1 MININIESDPKFK
14 NPNYSIMSS
23 LISYVMDSEGICE
36 ADLSF
41 VFGNDKLLNNLK
53 KQFFQKD
60 HFTDVIAFRLNDYDE
75 ENVEG
80 EVYISLPR
88 AKANAKKFDQPYNK
102 EIARLIIHGSLHL
115 LGYTDSSKKDKTE
128 MTKKEDSYL
137 TKINWNKIYE

>member
-14 NPNYSIMSS
+14 EPNHSIVFS
-23 LISYVMDSEGICE
+23 LISYVMDYEGIYE
-36 ADLSF
+36 ADLSY

-115 LGYTDSSKKDKTE
+115 LGYNDSTKKDKTK
-128 MTKKEDSYL
+128 MTKKEDIHL
-137 TKINWNKIYE
+137 NKVNWNKIYE

>member
-14 NPNYSIMSS
+14 NLNHSIMSS

-115 LGYTDSSKKDKTE
+115 LGYKDSTKTDKTK
-128 MTKKEDSYL
+128 MTKKEDIHL
-137 TKINWNKIYE
+137 NNVNWNKLYE

>member
-14 NPNYSIMSS
+14 EPNHSIVSS
-23 LISYVMDSEGICE
+23 LISYVMDYEGIYE
-36 ADLSF
+36 ADLSY

-115 LGYTDSSKKDKTE
+115 LGYKDSTKKDKTK
-128 MTKKEDSYL
+128 MTKKEDIHL
-137 TKINWNKIYE
+137 NNVNWNKIYE

>member
-1 MININIESDPKFK
+1 MIIINIESDPDFK
-14 NPNYSIMSS
+14 EPNHSIVSS
-23 LISYVMDSEGICE
+23 LISYVMDYEGIYE
-36 ADLSF
+36 ADLSY

-115 LGYTDSSKKDKTE
+115 LGYKDSTKKDKTK
-128 MTKKEDSYL
+128 MTKKEDIHL
-137 TKINWNKIYE
+137 NNVNWNKIYE

>member
-1 MININIESDPKFK
+1 MININIESDPDFK
-14 NPNYSIMSS
+14 EPNHSIVSS
-23 LISYVMDSEGICE
+23 LISYVMDYEGIYE
-36 ADLSF
+36 ADLSY

-88 AKANAKKFDQPYNK
+88 AKANAKKFNQPYNK

-115 LGYTDSSKKDKTE
+115 LGYRDSSKKDKTE
-128 MTKKEDSYL
+128 MTKKEDIYL

>member
-14 NPNYSIMSS
+14 NLNHSIMSS

-88 AKANAKKFDQPYNK
+88 AKANATKFDQPYSK

-115 LGYTDSSKKDKTE
+115 LGYKDSTKKDKTK
-128 MTKKEDSYL
+128 MTKKEDIHL
-137 TKINWNKIYE
+137 NNVNWNKIY

>member
-14 NPNYSIMSS
+14 NLNHSIMSS

-88 AKANAKKFDQPYNK
+88 AKANATKFDQPYNK

-128 MTKKEDSYL
+128 MTKKEDIYL

>member
-14 NPNYSIMSS
+14 NLNHSIMSS

-60 HFTDVIAFRLNDYDE
+60 HFTDVIAFRLNDYDQ

-128 MTKKEDSYL
+128 MTKKEDIYL

>member
-1 MININIESDPKFK
+1 
-14 NPNYSIMSS
+14 
-23 LISYVMDSEGICE
+23 MDYEGIYE

-60 HFTDVIAFRLNDYDE
+60 HFTDVIAFRLNDYEE
-75 ENVEG
+75 ENIEG

-88 AKANAKKFDQPYNK
+88 AKANAKNFNQPYNK

-115 LGYTDSSKKDKTE
+115 LGYNDSTKKDKTK
-128 MTKKEDSYL
+128 MTKKEDIHL
-137 TKINWNKIYE
+137 NKVNWNKIYE

>member
-14 NPNYSIMSS
+14 NPNHSLMSS

-115 LGYTDSSKKDKTE
+115 LGYKDSTKTDKTK
-128 MTKKEDSYL
+128 MTKKEDIHL
-137 TKINWNKIYE
+137 NNVNWNKLYE

>member
-1 MININIESDPKFK
+1 
-14 NPNYSIMSS
+14 
-23 LISYVMDSEGICE
+23 MDSEGICE

-80 EVYISLPR
+80 EVYISLQR
-88 AKANAKKFDQPYNK
+88 AKANATKFDQPYNK

-128 MTKKEDSYL
+128 MTKKEDIYL

>member
-1 MININIESDPKFK
+1 MININIESDPNFK
-14 NPNYSIMSS
+14 EPNHSIVSS
-23 LISYVMDSEGICE
+23 LISYVMDYEGIYE
-36 ADLSF
+36 ADLSY

-60 HFTDVIAFRLNDYDE
+60 HFTDVIAFRLNDYKE
-75 ENVEG
+75 ENIEG

-115 LGYTDSSKKDKTE
+115 LGYKDSTKIDKTK
-128 MTKKEDSYL
+128 MTKKEDIHL
-137 TKINWNKIYE
+137 NNVNWNKLYE

>member
-14 NPNYSIMSS
+14 NLNHSIMSS

-60 HFTDVIAFRLNDYDE
+60 HFTDVIAFRLNDYDQ

-88 AKANAKKFDQPYNK
+88 AKENAKKFDQPYNK

-128 MTKKEDSYL
+128 MTKKEDIYL

>member
-1 MININIESDPKFK
+1 MININIESDPNFK
-14 NPNYSIMSS
+14 EPNHSIVSS
-23 LISYVMDSEGICE
+23 LISYVMDYEGIYE
-36 ADLSF
+36 ADLSY

-115 LGYTDSSKKDKTE
+115 LGYKDSTKIDKTK
-128 MTKKEDSYL
+128 MTKKEDIHL
-137 TKINWNKIYE
+137 NNVNWNKLYE

>member
-14 NPNYSIMSS
+14 EPNHSIISS
-23 LISYVMDSEGICE
+23 LISYVMDYEGIYE
-36 ADLSF
+36 ADLSY

-60 HFTDVIAFRLNDYDE
+60 HFTDVIAFRLNDYDQ

-115 LGYTDSSKKDKTE
+115 LGYKDSTKKDKTK
-128 MTKKEDSYL
+128 MTKKEDIHL
-137 TKINWNKIYE
+137 NNVNWNKLYE

>member
-1 MININIESDPKFK
+1 MININIESDPNFK
-14 NPNYSIMSS
+14 EPNHSIVSS
-23 LISYVMDSEGICE
+23 VISYVMDYEGIYE
-36 ADLSF
+36 ADLSY

-128 MTKKEDSYL
+128 MTKKEDIYL

>member
-14 NPNYSIMSS
+14 EPNHSIISS
-23 LISYVMDSEGICE
+23 LISYVMDYEGICE

-115 LGYTDSSKKDKTE
+115 LGYNDLTKKDKTK
-128 MTKKEDSYL
+128 MTKKEDIHL
-137 TKINWNKIYE
+137 NKVNWNKIYE

>member
-14 NPNYSIMSS
+14 NPNHSIVFS
-23 LISYVMDSEGICE
+23 LISYVMDYEGICE

>member
-14 NPNYSIMSS
+14 NLNHSIMSS

-128 MTKKEDSYL
+128 MTKKEDIYL

>member
-1 MININIESDPKFK
+1 MININIESDPDFK
-14 NPNYSIMSS
+14 EPNHSIVSS
-23 LISYVMDSEGICE
+23 LISYVMDYEGIYE
-36 ADLSF
+36 ADLSY

-128 MTKKEDSYL
+128 MTKKEDIYL

>member
-14 NPNYSIMSS
+14 NPNHSIMSS
-23 LISYVMDSEGICE
+23 LISYVMDYEGIYE
-36 ADLSF
+36 ADLSY

-115 LGYTDSSKKDKTE
+115 LGYKDSTKIDKTK
-128 MTKKEDSYL
+128 MTKKEDIHL
-137 TKINWNKIYE
+137 NNVNWNKLYE